1 MWPLAAVSFL
11 PDSPDATESAL
22 GLPGGALEAA
32 RRDWAASVQQACE
45 PLGLQVHEGAVD
57 PAQDQLDVML
67 GEMRYVY
74 ATGPGELV
82 IMAVRS
88 DREAG
93 AEVARALQA
102 VEDPELPVSIVDLG
116 MVRAVTV
123 SAGAAVVELVPTF
136 LACPA
141 LWLVESEVRERATG
155 VPGVTQCQVI
165 WRPGGWS
172 GADVT
177 EAGRAALAG
186 VGLVVP
192 GDDGTV
198 RCPFCGSAEVTA
210 TSAFGS
216 AVCRSAAFCTACRT
230 PVEVLKTKARPDR
243 TGPATEPP
251 GPAQPV
257 ELRLVPPGRVSGH
270 WQRAGRRRAGR
281 LRGRRRSGDPARW
294 RADALD
300 EQVVERGRQPRWR

>member
-1 MWPLAAVSFL
+1 M
-11 PDSPDATESAL
+11 T
-22 GLPGGALEAA
+22 
-32 RRDWAASVQQACE
+32 
-45 PLGLQVHEGAVD
+45 
-57 PAQDQLDVML
+57 
-67 GEMRYVY
+67 
-74 ATGPGELV
+74 
-82 IMAVRS
+82 VRT

-93 AEVARALQA
+93 AEVALALQA

-123 SAGAAVVELVPTF
+123 SAGAAVVELVATF

-141 LWLVESEVRERATG
+141 LWLVESEVRERAAG

-165 WRPGGWS
+165 WRPGGWT

-216 AVCRSAAFCTACRT
+216 AVCRSAAFCTTCRT
-230 PVEVLKTKARPDR
+230 PVEVLKTKAPAGAAP
-243 TGPATEPP
+243 GPVEAAAGPP

-257 ELRLVPPGRVSGH
+257 ELRLIP
-270 WQRAGRRRAGR
+270 RAASAATGSAPDGYEPDGGAPDGYEAAGAAETRRAGA
-281 LRGRRRSGDPARW
+281 LMPWMNRS
-294 RADALD
+294 
-300 EQVVERGRQPRWR
+300 

>member
-1 MWPLAAVSFL
+1 
-11 PDSPDATESAL
+11 
-22 GLPGGALEAA
+22 
-32 RRDWAASVQQACE
+32 
-45 PLGLQVHEGAVD
+45 
-57 PAQDQLDVML
+57 
-67 GEMRYVY
+67 
-74 ATGPGELV
+74 
-82 IMAVRS
+82 MAVRT

-155 VPGVTQCQVI
+155 VPGVTGCQVI

-177 EAGRAALAG
+177 KAGRADLAR

-192 GDDGTV
+192 DDDGTV
-198 RCPFCGSAEVTA
+198 CCPFCGSAEVAA

-216 AVCRSAAFCTACRT
+216 AVCRSAAFCATCRT
-230 PVEVLKTKARPDR
+230 PVEVLKTKAPAGAAP
-243 TGPATEPP
+243 GPAGAAANAP

-257 ELRLVPPGRVSGH
+257 ELRLIRRDAPAATAGAPGDGEPAEA
-270 WQRAGRRRAGR
+270 AGAVGTWSAG
-281 LRGRRRSGDPARW
+281 
-294 RADALD
+294 ALM
-300 EQVVERGRQPRWR
+300 PWMNKS